1 MRVYRKAMQ
10 VALSLAVAMAISGA
24 GPTQIFAQDTN
35 KSSKHVEQSTK
46 KKARAKQPAA
56 SRARDANTGAGVPA
70 SQPAFPV
77 NGY

>member
-1 MRVYRKAMQ
+1 MKMHHKLMS
-10 VALSLAVAMAISGA
+10 VALSLAIAIAVSGA
-24 GPTQIFAQDTN
+24 GATQIFAQDTA
-35 KSSKHVEQSTK
+35 KPSKRIEQTAK
-46 KKARAKQPAA
+46 KKSHAKQSAT